1 MKLRTVY
8 SSNARG
14 RYVAREELRKAGPV
28 APYWAEVSRVYES
41 EMLLGY
47 PTEVLHD

>member
-1 MKLRTVY
+1 MKFRTIY
-8 SSNARG
+8 SANAQG
-14 RYVAREELRKAGPV
+14 RYVAREELRRAGAV
-28 APYWAEVSRVYES
+28 RYWAEVSRVYES